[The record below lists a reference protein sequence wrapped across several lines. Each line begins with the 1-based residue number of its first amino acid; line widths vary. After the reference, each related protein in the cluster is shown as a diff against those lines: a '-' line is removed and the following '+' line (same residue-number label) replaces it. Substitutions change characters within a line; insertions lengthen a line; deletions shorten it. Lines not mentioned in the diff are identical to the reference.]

1 MPKLLIDG
9 IEIEVPKGY
18 TVMQACEEAGA
29 EIIDV
34 ELPIAGNPEYC
45 IGTYYLIAMA
55 EASANLSRYDG
66 VKYGY
71 RAEGAN
77 DLIEMYTR
85 SRSEGFGKE
94 VKRRIMLGTYALST
108 GYYDA
113 YYLKA
118 QKVRTL
124 IRDDFNNAFSNCDLL
139 LSPVAPTT
147 AFPVGAQT
155 RDPLEMYLN
164 DIYTVAVN
172 LAGIPGISVPFAS
185 AEDGLP
191 IGAQLL
197 APVLAEENLLRA
209 AFALEQSAP
218 ATNTEN

>member
-1 MPKLLIDG
+1 LNT
-9 IEIEVPKGY
+9 EINTAIKS
-18 TVMQACEEAGA
+18 ASKALEEFGA
-29 EIIDV
+29 EIVDV

-55 EASANLSRYDG
+55 EASANLSRYDS

-71 RAEGAN
+71 RAEEAN
-77 DLIEMYTR
+77 DLIEMYIR

-124 IRDDFNNAFSNCDLL
+124 IRRDFDSAFSNCDLI

-147 AFPVGAQT
+147 AFSIGAKT
-155 RDPLEMYLN
+155 RDPLDMYLN

-172 LAGIPGISVPFAS
+172 LAGIPGISVPFSS
-185 AEDGLP
+185 AENGLP
-191 IGAQLL
+191 IGVQLL
-197 APVLAEENLLRA
+197 APVLAEENLLKA
-209 AFALEQSAP
+209 AFALEQAAP
-218 ATNTEN
+218 VNKTEN